1 MVSGFL
7 SEASEGYG
15 YTLNRW
21 RQPGMTSS
29 GLFHHPVAERSGGS
43 ATTLTGQ
50 FWPRYWISLGLKGL
64 IWKVGALNWMS
75 SNVL

>member
-1 MVSGFL
+1 
-7 SEASEGYG
+7 
-15 YTLNRW
+15 
-21 RQPGMTSS
+21 MTSS